1 MMNMQDLFLSFL
13 LVCVTAVWGSTF
25 VVVQDAVEQYPVI
38 PFLAIRFLIATVT
51 LAVFTR
57 PRTKV
62 ALNSFLVGIGIG
74 ITLTG
79 GYLLQTLGL
88 LYTTP
93 TNSGLITGLCI
104 VFVPVID
111 FLLFRLRPSFVN
123 FGALGVSTLGMLL
136 LVGFSPTGFQFGD
149 VLTLGC
155 AICFGLHISLLSR
168 HAKNHRALVL
178 ALGQM
183 FIAGVLFSLLWPIK
197 PAQFLP
203 NQEVWQAIL
212 LTGIVASAIGFS
224 VQSYVQQRLSSIR
237 TAVILTTEPVFAAIF
252 GYFLAGDRLAMIQML
267 GGFLIVSAMLASEL
281 YPLLLSKKKL

>member
-38 PFLAIRFLIATVT
+38 PFLAIRFLVATVT
-51 LAVFTR
+51 LAIFTR
-57 PRTKV
+57 SRTKV

-74 ITLTG
+74 IALAG

-93 TNSGLITGLCI
+93 TNSGLITGLFV

-111 FLLFRLRPSFVN
+111 FLLFRLRPRFVSL
-123 FGALGVSTLGMLL
+123 GALGVSTLGMLL

-168 HAKNHRALVL
+168 YAKNHCALVL

-237 TAVILTTEPVFAAIF
+237 TSVILTTEPVFAAIF
-252 GYFLAGDRLAMIQML
+252 GYFLAGDRLTMIQML
-267 GGFLIVSAMLASEL
+267 GGVLIVSAMLVSEL
-281 YPLLLSKKKL
+281 CPLLLGKKKL